1 MIVTQITAR
10 NVFGQNPA
18 GFVPQVPSAN
28 SLQTINF
35 TQTFDYSTVAFTV
48 SDIPATQD
56 DFLAQVKT
64 ELDTNWA
71 PGLFTDATKTYN
83 IEYQIRTISL
93 GYTTVENSS
102 NIWCERTYAYTVAIS
117 ALVNVI

>member
-1 MIVTQITAR
+1 MIVSQITAR
-10 NVFGQNPA
+10 QVFGQNPS

-35 TQTFDYSTVAFTV
+35 TETFEYSTVAFTV
-48 SDIPATQD
+48 NDIPATQD
-56 DFLAQVKT
+56 DFLAQVKLD
-64 ELDTNWA
+64 LDTNWA

-83 IEYQIRTISL
+83 VEYQIRSVVL
-93 GYTTVENSS
+93 GFTTVENSPS
-102 NIWCERTYAYTVAIS
+102 IWCERTYAYTVAIT